1 MFVIIIET
9 TGGIT
14 LATKV
19 YDTLEIELQDGTEV
33 MLRPL
38 NIKQLRKFMDV
49 VAKLSDAGE
58 MDNLDLLLDACAIA
72 LSKKLPD
79 LVADRDRLEEAL
91 DIPTIWK
98 ILEISGG
105 IKMNDPNLLT
115 ETALA
120 GLN

>member
-1 MFVIIIET
+1 M
-9 TGGIT
+9 
-14 LATKV
+14 ATKV